1 MSQPNTRRTMATPVF
16 RSQSGTARAAG
27 SRKSERSAM
36 LQSRHMTIGP
46 FIDDE
51 FEARLR
57 EAFSTSPLHSRVM
70 LKGRDRE
77 LERAVFGL
85 ASHGKATFVVGDR
98 GVGKTSLAQTC
109 AITLT
114 NGERRPIFELSCDKG
129 QELFRIIREMSRAL
143 VEYDPFANPAQ
154 TSLSFKV
161 GPIGYDRK
169 VQPAVAVPL
178 PDSINDAIQILG
190 SALERWRSAS
200 GFEVPVVIIDEFDRL
215 EKDKE
220 LFGDFIKQVGDRAVA
235 IRLVFCGVAHE
246 LSELLGSHPSAP
258 RHITTVLLDRLGWDP
273 RMQIVQDA
281 AKLLDVEF
289 QRDHIFRMAA
299 ISDGYPYYIHLI
311 GTEAVRVHHYS
322 QASGRNTIS
331 SDEFNEAVARSVENT
346 MLDLKRLY
354 DDATKKYT
362 SSDEAVAT
370 VSENELVLWAAAS
383 HPDLERSGTAIFQD
397 YVRLKQI
404 LQRQG
409 RANSE
414 ASETSE
420 KEHRRLFN
428 NRLQAL
434 KRNTH
439 GEVLKSEKRG
449 WYYFEQPML
458 RGYCR
463 LVAHRKTGIE
473 LGREYS

>member
-1 MSQPNTRRTMATPVF
+1 
-16 RSQSGTARAAG
+16 
-27 SRKSERSAM
+27 
-36 LQSRHMTIGP
+36 MTIGP

-51 FEARLR
+51 FEARLK

-85 ASHGKATFVVGDR
+85 ANPGKATFVVGDR

-109 AITLT
+109 AMTVT
-114 NGERRPIFELSCDKG
+114 NGERRPIFELSCDRG

-143 VEYDPFANPAQ
+143 VEYDPLSNPAQ
-154 TSLSFKV
+154 SSLSLKV
-161 GPIGYDRK
+161 GPVAYDRK
-169 VQPAVAVPL
+169 SDSGVTVPAPE
-178 PDSINDAIQILG
+178 SINDAMQILA
-190 SALERWRSAS
+190 SALERWRAKS
-200 GFEVPVVIIDEFDRL
+200 GFDVPVVIVDEFDRL

-220 LFGDFIKQVGDRAVA
+220 LFGDFIKQIGDRGVP
-235 IRLVFCGVAHE
+235 IRLIFCGVAHE

-258 RHITTVLLDRLGWDP
+258 RHITTVLLDRLGWEP
-273 RMQIVQDA
+273 RMHIVQDA
-281 AKLLDVEF
+281 ANLLDIDF
-289 QRDHIFRMAA
+289 QRDHVFRMAA
-299 ISDGYPYYIHLI
+299 ISDGYPYYIHLV
-311 GTEAVRVHHYS
+311 GTEAVRVHHYLQHVS
-322 QASGRNTIS
+322 SRTVSSG
-331 SDEFNEAVARSVENT
+331 EFNDAVARSVENT

-397 YVRLKQI
+397 YLRLKQI

-409 RANSE
+409 RAN
-414 ASETSE
+414 AGARDISE

-439 GEVLKSEKRG
+439 GEVVKSDKRG

-463 LVAHRKTGIE
+463 LVAHKKTGID
-473 LGREYS
+473 LGREYH